1 MSGFKNDLFLL
12 LLLVAIIQQ
21 DSTDLLILY

>member
-1 MSGFKNDLFLL
+1 MSGFRNDLFLL
-12 LLLVAIIQQ
+12 LLHVAIIQQ